1 MRYRLV
7 FIATLT
13 FALSVLAPALLPAGF
28 IASAWAQSVSNIVVE
43 GNQRVE
49 TETVLSYTHISP
61 GDPISEEAM
70 DESVKSLF
78 QTGLF
83 ADVDIFSRG
92 STVVIRVEENPLINR
107 VNFEGNREIK
117 DDNLLKEV
125 ELRERMIFTRA
136 KVQSD
141 VQRIVALYRR
151 SGHFSARVEPQII
164 RLPQNRVDLVFE
176 IQEGGPTQIERIS
189 FIGNEAFSDGQLRR
203 AISTSESRWW
213 KFFSTTDNYDPD
225 RLEFDKEL
233 LRRYY
238 LKNGYADFR
247 VVSAAAELA
256 PDGESFFI
264 TFMVEEGPEYKV
276 GAVSVNTGNTT
287 LDPAPLGGLIK
298 TKSGSRYNANMVD
311 RTVEEL
317 TLEAGRSGFAFAKV
331 EPNIERVPEQNTLNI
346 RYDVQEGPRVY
357 IERIEIRGNVRTLDE
372 VLRREIRLV
381 EGDAYNRILI
391 DRARRRLT
399 ALDFFEKIDIRDEP
413 GSRGDLVVVVVEVQE
428 KSTGSIAFSAG
439 YSTTETVIGSI
450 SIQER
455 NFLGRGQNVGLSTNL
470 SIKRQAVNFSF
481 TEPYFLGRRMSAGI
495 DGVFQRT
502 DLEKESS
509 YSTQQYGGGFRFGF
523 RVDENST
530 VSTKYSFIHRIVEV
544 DEDANVSWAIL
555 DSEGTSNKSMF
566 GLNYT
571 YDQLDN
577 PLKPTSGY
585 RLQSLNEF
593 AGIGGDVRYAST
605 ELAGYYFYPLMEGF
619 VVKLKGTGGHMV
631 GWGGEDV
638 PILDRFF
645 KGGESFRGFA
655 RSGIGPR
662 MERQVPIGSFGSTD
676 AIGGQT
682 YAIGTVEVSF
692 PVGLPEE
699 FGVSGSVF
707 TDFGTLFNAPEN
719 DRTPDVGKDC
729 ENFTTGTCDVF
740 DTAELRASAGVGLTW
755 ESPFGPLRIDVAY
768 PFLKAD
774 YDKVEYFRFGI
785 ATKF

>member
-1 MRYRLV
+1 MRYRLL
-7 FIATLT
+7 FIGMVTFVMAVMAPAIMPMGSSG
-13 FALSVLAPALLPAGF
+13 FAL
-28 IASAWAQSVSNIVVE
+28 AQTISNIVVE

-49 TETVLSYTHISP
+49 TETILSYTQISR

-70 DESVKSLF
+70 DDAVKALF

-83 ADVDIFSRG
+83 ADVDLNARG
-92 STVVIRVEENPLINR
+92 STIVIRVEENPLINR
-107 VNFEGNREIK
+107 VNFEGNSEIK

-125 ELRERMIFTRA
+125 ELRERMLFTRA
-136 KVQSD
+136 KVQND

-151 SGHFSARVEPQII
+151 SGHFSARVEPKII

-176 IQEGGPTQIERIS
+176 INEGDATRIERIS
-189 FIGNEAFSDGQLRR
+189 FIGNDAFSDAQLRR
-203 AISTSESRWW
+203 SISTAETRWW
-213 KFFSTTDNYDPD
+213 KFFATTDNYDPD

-238 LKNGYADFR
+238 LKNGYADFQ
-247 VVSAAAELA
+247 VVSATAELA

-264 TFMVEEGPEYKV
+264 TFMVDEGPEYRV
-276 GAVSVNTGNTT
+276 GAVSVNTGTTT
-287 LDPAPLGGLIK
+287 LDPHSFNTLVRTG
-298 TKSGSRYNANMVD
+298 SGSRYNASMVD
-311 RTVEEL
+311 KTVEDL
-317 TLEAGRSGFAFAKV
+317 TLEAGKSGFAFAKV
-331 EPNIERVPEQNTLNI
+331 EPNIERNPANKTLNI
-346 RYDVQEGPRVY
+346 VYDIQQGPRVY
-357 IERIEIRGNVRTLDE
+357 IERIDIRGNVRTLDE
-372 VLRREIRLV
+372 VLRREMRLV
-381 EGDAYNRILI
+381 EGDAFNRILV

-399 ALDFFEKIDIRDEP
+399 ALDYFEKIDIREES
-413 GSRGDLVVVVVEVQE
+413 GSAADLVVLVVEVQE
-428 KSTGSIAFSAG
+428 KSTGSVSFSAG
-439 YSTTETVIGSI
+439 YSSTETVVGSI
-450 SIQER
+450 AVQER
-455 NFLGRGQNVGLSTNL
+455 NFLGRGQNIGLSTNL
-470 SIKRQAVNFSF
+470 SIKRQAVNFAF
-481 TEPYFLGRRMSAGI
+481 TEPYFLGRRLSAGV

-509 YSTQQYGGGFRFGF
+509 YSSQQYGGGFRFGF
-523 RVDENST
+523 RLDENST
-530 VSTKYSFIHRIVEV
+530 VSTKYSFIHRRIDVN
-544 DEDANVSWAIL
+544 EDADVSAAIL

-566 GLNYT
+566 GLNYV

-585 RLQSLNEF
+585 RLQSMNEF
-593 AGIGGDVRYAST
+593 AGIGGDVRYVST
-605 ELAGYYFYPLMEGF
+605 EAAGYYFYPLMEGF
-619 VVKLKGTGGHMV
+619 VMKLKGTAGYMT

-662 MERQVPIGSFGSTD
+662 MERAVSSGTGSTD

-682 YAIGTVEVSF
+682 YGIGTVEVSF

-707 TDFGTLFNAPEN
+707 TDFGTLFNAPE
-719 DRTPDVGKDC
+719 DDTPAPAGKSC
-729 ENFTTGTCDVF
+729 GGVLGGTCDVF
-740 DTAELRASAGVGLTW
+740 DTPELRASVGAGLTW
-755 ESPFGPLRIDVAY
+755 ESPFGPLRFDVAY

-774 YDKVEYFRFGI
+774 YDKVEYFRFGV

>member
-13 FALSVLAPALLPAGF
+13 VVLTMMAPAVWPVGLGAT
-28 IASAWAQSVSNIVVE
+28 AWAQSVRNIIVE

-49 TETVLSYTHISP
+49 TETILSYTQISP

-70 DESVKSLF
+70 DESVKALF

-83 ADVDIFSRG
+83 ADVDVSARG
-92 STVVIRVEENPLINR
+92 STVVVRVEENPLINR
-107 VNFEGNREIK
+107 VNFEGNSEIK

-151 SGHFSARVEPQII
+151 SGHFSARVEPKII

-176 IQEGGPTQIERIS
+176 ISEGGATNIQRIS
-189 FIGNEAFSDGQLRR
+189 FIGNDAFSDGQLRR

-247 VVSAAAELA
+247 VVSATAELA

-264 TFMVEEGPEYKV
+264 SFSVEEGPEYKV
-276 GAVSVNTGNTT
+276 GAVSVNTGNTM
-287 LDPAPLGGLIK
+287 LDPNTLNGLIK
-298 TKSGSRYNANMVD
+298 TDSGSRYNANMVD

-331 EPNIERVPEQNTLNI
+331 EPNIERDPANQRLNI
-346 RYDVQEGPRVY
+346 IYDIQEGPRVY
-357 IERIEIRGNVRTLDE
+357 IERIDIRGNIRTLDE
-372 VLRREIRLV
+372 VLRREMRLV
-381 EGDAYNRILI
+381 EGDAFNRILV

-399 ALDFFEKIDIRDEP
+399 ALDYFEKIDIREEP
-413 GSRGDLVVVVVEVQE
+413 GSRADLVVLVIEVQE

-439 YSTTETVIGSI
+439 YSSTETVIGSI
-450 SIQER
+450 SITER

-470 SIKRQAVNFSF
+470 SLKRQAVNFSF
-481 TEPYFLGRRMSAGI
+481 TEPYFMGRRMSAGI

-509 YSTQQYGGGFRFGF
+509 YRTQQYGGGLRFGF
-523 RVDENST
+523 RLDENST

-544 DEDANVSWAIL
+544 EPDADVSRAIL
-555 DSEGTSNKSMF
+555 DAEGTTNKSMF

-577 PLKPTSGY
+577 PLRPTSGY
-585 RLQSLNEF
+585 RLQSMNEF

-605 ELAGYYFYPLMEGF
+605 EAAGYYFHPLMEGV
-619 VVKLKGTGGHMV
+619 VVKVKGTAGHMV
-631 GWGGEDV
+631 GWGGEEV
-638 PILDRFF
+638 PILDRFY
-645 KGGESFRGFA
+645 KGSDSFRGFA

-662 MERQVPIGSFGSTD
+662 MERQVSSGIGSTD

-719 DRTPDVGKDC
+719 DTDPVAPKTCGGSG
-729 ENFTTGTCDVF
+729 TVTCDVF
-740 DTAELRASAGVGLTW
+740 DTAEMRASAGVGLTW
-755 ESPFGPLRIDVAY
+755 DSPFGPLRFDVAY

>member
-1 MRYRLV
+1 MQYRLV

-13 FALSVLAPALLPAGF
+13 FLMAMLAPAVWPIGL
-28 IASAWAQSVSNIVVE
+28 SATALAQTVSRVIVE

-49 TETVLSYTHISP
+49 TETILSYTQISP
-61 GDPISEEAM
+61 GDPITEEAM
-70 DESVKSLF
+70 DESVKALF

-83 ADVDIFSRG
+83 ADVDVAARG
-92 STVVIRVEENPLINR
+92 STVVVRVEENPLINR
-107 VNFEGNREIK
+107 VNFEGNSEIK

-136 KVQSD
+136 RVQSD

-151 SGHFSARVEPQII
+151 SGHFSARVEPKII

-176 IQEGGPTQIERIS
+176 INEGGATQIERIS

-203 AISTSESRWW
+203 AISTAESRWW
-213 KFFSTTDNYDPD
+213 KFFATTDNYDPD

-247 VVSAAAELA
+247 VVSATAELA

-264 TFMVEEGPEYKV
+264 SFMVEEGPEYKV

-287 LDPAPLGGLIK
+287 LDPNTLNGLIK
-298 TKSGSRYNANMVD
+298 TNSGSRYNANMVD

-317 TLEAGRSGFAFAKV
+317 TLEAGKSGFAFAKV
-331 EPNIERVPEQNTLNI
+331 EPNIERNPESQILDI
-346 RYDVQEGPRVY
+346 VYDIQEGPRVY
-357 IERIEIRGNVRTLDE
+357 IERIDIRGNVRTLDE

-381 EGDAYNRILI
+381 EGDAYNRILV

-399 ALDFFEKIDIRDEP
+399 ALDFFEKVDIREEP
-413 GSRGDLVVVVVEVQE
+413 GSRADQVVLVIEVQE

-439 YSTTETVIGSI
+439 YSSTETIIGSI
-450 SIQER
+450 SVQER

-470 SIKRQAVNFSF
+470 SLKRQAVNFSF
-481 TEPYFLGRRMSAGI
+481 TEPYFLGRRVSAGI

-509 YSTQQYGGGFRFGF
+509 YSTQQYGGGFRLGF
-523 RVDENST
+523 RLDENST
-530 VSTKYSFIHRIVEV
+530 VGTKYSFLHRIVEV
-544 DEDANVSWAIL
+544 SDDADVSWAIL
-555 DSEGTSNKSMF
+555 DSEGTTNKSMF

-585 RLQSLNEF
+585 RLQSMNEF
-593 AGIGGDVRYAST
+593 AGIGGDVRYASA
-605 ELAGYYFYPLMEGF
+605 EVAGYYFYPLMEGF
-619 VVKLKGTGGHMV
+619 VVKVKGTGGHME
-631 GWGGEDV
+631 GWGGEEV

-662 MERQVPIGSFGSTD
+662 MERQVSGTPTGSTD

-707 TDFGTLFNAPEN
+707 SDFGTLFNAPEE
-719 DRTPDVGKDC
+719 DRLPGGGKFCDGSSTP
-729 ENFTTGTCDVF
+729 TCDVF
-740 DTAELRASAGVGLTW
+740 DTAEFRASVGAGLTW
-755 ESPFGPLRIDVAY
+755 DSPFGPLRFDVAY

>member
-7 FIATLT
+7 LLATLT
-13 FALSVLAPALLPAGF
+13 FALVLLAPGVLHFGA
-28 IASAWAQSVSNIVVE
+28 ASAWAQSVRNIVVE

-49 TETVLSYTHISP
+49 TETILSYMQLAP
-61 GDPISEEAM
+61 GDPVTDEAM
-70 DESVKSLF
+70 DETVKALF

-83 ADVDIFSRG
+83 ADVDVSARG
-92 STVVIRVEENPLINR
+92 STIIVRVEENPLINR
-107 VNFEGNREIK
+107 VNFEGNSEIK
-117 DDNLLKEV
+117 DDNLSKEV

-151 SGHFSARVEPQII
+151 SGHFSARVEPKVI

-176 IQEGGPTQIERIS
+176 IHEGGATQIERIS
-189 FIGNEAFSDGQLRR
+189 FIGNEAFSDAQLRR

-213 KFFSTTDNYDPD
+213 KFFATTDNYDPD

-238 LKNGYADFR
+238 LKNGYADFH
-247 VVSAAAELA
+247 VVSATAELA

-264 TFMVEEGPEYKV
+264 TFAVEEGPEYKV
-276 GAVSVNTGNTT
+276 GAVAVNTGNTT
-287 LDPAPLGGLIK
+287 LDPNALNRLVK
-298 TKSGSRYNANMVD
+298 TDSGSRYNANMVD
-311 RTVEEL
+311 KTVEEL
-317 TLEAGRSGFAFAKV
+317 TLEAGKSGYAFAKV
-331 EPNIERVPEQNTLNI
+331 EPAIERDPANQRLNI
-346 RYDVQEGPRVY
+346 VYNVQEGPRVY
-357 IERIEIRGNVRTLDE
+357 IERIDIRGNVRTLDE

-381 EGDAYNRILI
+381 EGDAYNRILV

-399 ALDFFEKIDIRDEP
+399 SLDFFEKVDIREEP
-413 GSRGDLVVVVVEVQE
+413 GSRADQVVLIVEVQE

-439 YSTTETVIGSI
+439 YSTAETVIGSI
-450 SIQER
+450 TVQER
-455 NFLGRGQNVGLSTNL
+455 NFLGRGQNVALSTNL
-470 SIKRQAVNFSF
+470 SFKRQSVNFSF
-481 TEPYFLGRRMSAGI
+481 TEPYFLGRRISAGF

-502 DLEKESS
+502 DLEDESS
-509 YSTQQYGGGFRFGF
+509 YSTQQYGGALRLGF

-530 VSTKYSFIHRIVEV
+530 VSTKYSLLHRSV
-544 DEDANVSWAIL
+544 DVNPDNDVSVAIL
-555 DSEGTSNKSMF
+555 DSEGTSLKSMF

-585 RLQSLNEF
+585 RLQSMNEF

-605 ELAGYYFYPLMEGF
+605 EAAGYFFYPLMEGF
-619 VVKLKGTGGHMV
+619 VMKLKGTGGYMT
-631 GWGGEDV
+631 GWGGEEV

-662 MERQVPIGSFGSTD
+662 MERQVTTGKGDTD

-682 YAIGTVEVSF
+682 YAIGTVEMTF

-707 TDFGTLFNAPEN
+707 TDFGTLFDAPEG
-719 DRTPDVGKDC
+719 DATPRVGKQC
-729 ENFTTGTCDVF
+729 IGGPNATKCDVY
-740 DTAELRASAGVGLTW
+740 DTAELRASVGAGLTW
-755 ESPFGPLRIDVAY
+755 ESPFGPLRVDVAY

-774 YDKVEYFRFGI
+774 YDEVEYFRFGI
-785 ATKF
+785 ATRF

>member
-7 FIATLT
+7 LLATLT
-13 FALSVLAPALLPAGF
+13 FALVLLAPGVLHFGA
-28 IASAWAQSVSNIVVE
+28 ASAWAQSVRNIVVE

-49 TETVLSYTHISP
+49 TETILSYMQLAP
-61 GDPISEEAM
+61 GDPVTDEAM
-70 DESVKSLF
+70 DETVKALF

-83 ADVDIFSRG
+83 ADVDVSARG
-92 STVVIRVEENPLINR
+92 STIIVRVEENPLINR
-107 VNFEGNREIK
+107 VNFEGNSEIK
-117 DDNLLKEV
+117 DDNLSKEV

-151 SGHFSARVEPQII
+151 SGHFSARVEPKVI

-176 IQEGGPTQIERIS
+176 IHEGGATQIERIS
-189 FIGNEAFSDGQLRR
+189 FIGNEAFSDAQLRR

-213 KFFSTTDNYDPD
+213 KFFATTDNYDPD

-238 LKNGYADFR
+238 LKNGYADFHF
-247 VVSAAAELA
+247 VSATAELA

-264 TFMVEEGPEYKV
+264 TFAVEEGPEYKV
-276 GAVSVNTGNTT
+276 GAVAVNTGNTT
-287 LDPAPLGGLIK
+287 LDPNALNRLVK
-298 TKSGSRYNANMVD
+298 TDSGSRYNANMVD
-311 RTVEEL
+311 KTVEEL
-317 TLEAGRSGFAFAKV
+317 TLEAGKSGYAFAKV
-331 EPNIERVPEQNTLNI
+331 EPAIERDPANQRLNI
-346 RYDVQEGPRVY
+346 VYNVQEGPRVY
-357 IERIEIRGNVRTLDE
+357 IERIDIRGNVRTLDE

-381 EGDAYNRILI
+381 EGDAYNRILV

-399 ALDFFEKIDIRDEP
+399 SLDFFEKVDIREEP
-413 GSRGDLVVVVVEVQE
+413 GSRADQVVLIVEVQE

-439 YSTTETVIGSI
+439 YSTAETVIGSI
-450 SIQER
+450 TVQER
-455 NFLGRGQNVGLSTNL
+455 NFLGRGQNVALSTNL
-470 SIKRQAVNFSF
+470 SFKRQSVNFSF
-481 TEPYFLGRRMSAGI
+481 TEPYFLGRRISAGF

-502 DLEKESS
+502 DLEDESS
-509 YSTQQYGGGFRFGF
+509 YSTQQYGGALRLGF

-530 VSTKYSFIHRIVEV
+530 VGTKYSLLHRSV
-544 DEDANVSWAIL
+544 DVNPDNDVSVAIL
-555 DSEGTSNKSMF
+555 DSEGTSLKSMF

-585 RLQSLNEF
+585 RLQSMNEF

-605 ELAGYYFYPLMEGF
+605 EAAGYFFYPLMEGF
-619 VVKLKGTGGHMV
+619 VMKVKGTGGYMT
-631 GWGGEDV
+631 GWGGEEV

-662 MERQVPIGSFGSTD
+662 MERQVTTGKGDTD

-682 YAIGTVEVSF
+682 YAIGTVEMTF

-699 FGVSGSVF
+699 FGVTGSVF
-707 TDFGTLFNAPEN
+707 TDFGTLFDAPEG
-719 DRTPDVGKDC
+719 DATPRVGKQC
-729 ENFTTGTCDVF
+729 IGGPSATKCDVY
-740 DTAELRASAGVGLTW
+740 DTAELRASVGAGLTW
-755 ESPFGPLRIDVAY
+755 ESPFGPLRVDVAY

-774 YDKVEYFRFGI
+774 YDEVEYFRFGI
-785 ATKF
+785 ATRF

>member
-1 MRYRLV
+1 MRYRLI

-13 FALSVLAPALLPAGF
+13 FALALLAPAVGPISL
-28 IASAWAQSVSNIVVE
+28 SATAWGQTVSKIIVE

-49 TETVLSYTHISP
+49 TETIFSYMQISP
-61 GDPISEEAM
+61 GDPISDEAM
-70 DESVKSLF
+70 DESVKALF

-83 ADVDIFSRG
+83 ADVDVVARG
-92 STVVIRVEENPLINR
+92 SAVVVRVEENPLINR
-107 VNFEGNREIK
+107 VNFEGNKEIK
-117 DDNLLKEV
+117 DDNLVKEV

-136 KVQSD
+136 RVQSD

-151 SGHFSARVEPQII
+151 SGHFSARVEPKII

-176 IQEGGPTQIERIS
+176 INEGGSTSIERIS
-189 FIGNEAFSDGQLRR
+189 FIGNDAFSDGQLRR
-203 AISTSESRWW
+203 AISTAESRWW

-247 VVSAAAELA
+247 VVSATAELA

-264 TFMVEEGPEYKV
+264 SFMVEEGPEYKV

-287 LDPAPLGGLIK
+287 LDPNTLTGLIK
-298 TKSGSRYNANMVD
+298 TDSGSRYNANMVD

-317 TLEAGRSGFAFAKV
+317 TLEAGKSGFAFAKV
-331 EPNIERVPEQNTLNI
+331 EPNIERDPANQRLNI
-346 RYDVQEGPRVY
+346 VYDIQEGPRVY
-357 IERIEIRGNVRTLDE
+357 IERIDIRGNVRTLDE
-372 VLRREIRLV
+372 VLRREMRLV
-381 EGDAYNRILI
+381 EGDAYNRILV

-399 ALDFFEKIDIRDEP
+399 ALDYFEKIDIREEP
-413 GSRGDLVVVVVEVQE
+413 GSAADLVVLVIEVQE

-439 YSTTETVIGSI
+439 YSSTETVIGSI

-470 SIKRQAVNFSF
+470 SLKRQAVTFSF

-495 DGVFQRT
+495 DGTFQRT

-509 YSTQQYGGGFRFGF
+509 YQTQQYGGGFRLGF
-523 RVDENST
+523 RLDENST
-530 VSTKYSFIHRIVEV
+530 VGTKYSFIHRTVEV
-544 DEDANVSWAIL
+544 SPDANVSRAIM
-555 DSEGTSNKSMF
+555 DAEGTTNKSMF

-585 RLQSLNEF
+585 RLQSMNEF
-593 AGIGGDVRYAST
+593 AGIGGDVRYFSS
-605 ELAGYYFYPLMEGF
+605 EVAGYYFYPLMEG
-619 VVKLKGTGGHMV
+619 VTAKLKGTGGHML
-631 GWGGEDV
+631 GWGGEEV

-645 KGGESFRGFA
+645 KGGDSFRGFA

-662 MERQVPIGSFGSTD
+662 MERQSSPISGQTD

-699 FGVSGSVF
+699 FGVSGSIF
-707 TDFGTLFNAPEN
+707 TDFGTLFNAPEE
-719 DRTPDVGKDC
+719 DDISVPAKCTAGVC
-729 ENFTTGTCDVF
+729 EVF
-740 DTAELRASAGVGLTW
+740 DTPEFRASAGAGLTW
-755 ESPFGPLRIDVAY
+755 DSPFGPLRFDVAY

-774 YDKVEYFRFGI
+774 YDKVEYFRFGV

>member
-1 MRYRLV
+1 MRYRLI

-13 FALSVLAPALLPAGF
+13 FALALLAPAVGPVGLSAT
-28 IASAWAQSVSNIVVE
+28 AWAQTVSKIIVE

-49 TETVLSYTHISP
+49 TETIFSYMQISP
-61 GDPISEEAM
+61 GDPISDEAM
-70 DESVKSLF
+70 DESVKALF

-83 ADVDIFSRG
+83 ADVDVVARG
-92 STVVIRVEENPLINR
+92 SAVVVRVEENPLINR
-107 VNFEGNREIK
+107 VNFEGNKEIK
-117 DDNLLKEV
+117 DDNLVKEV

-136 KVQSD
+136 RVQSD

-151 SGHFSARVEPQII
+151 SGHFSARVEPKII

-176 IQEGGPTQIERIS
+176 INEGGSTSIERIS
-189 FIGNEAFSDGQLRR
+189 FIGNDAFSDGQLRR
-203 AISTSESRWW
+203 AISTAESRWW

-247 VVSAAAELA
+247 VVSATAELA

-264 TFMVEEGPEYKV
+264 SFMVEEGPEYKV

-287 LDPAPLGGLIK
+287 LDPNTLTGLIK
-298 TKSGSRYNANMVD
+298 TDSGSRYNANMVD

-317 TLEAGRSGFAFAKV
+317 TLEAGKSGFAFAKV
-331 EPNIERVPEQNTLNI
+331 EPNIERDPANQRLNI
-346 RYDVQEGPRVY
+346 VYDIQEGPRVY
-357 IERIEIRGNVRTLDE
+357 IERIDIRGNVRTLDE
-372 VLRREIRLV
+372 VLRREMRLV
-381 EGDAYNRILI
+381 EGDAYNRILV

-399 ALDFFEKIDIRDEP
+399 ALDYFEKIDIREEP
-413 GSRGDLVVVVVEVQE
+413 GSAADLVVLVIEVQE

-439 YSTTETVIGSI
+439 YSSTETVIGSI

-470 SIKRQAVNFSF
+470 SLKRQAVTFSF

-495 DGVFQRT
+495 DGTFQRT

-523 RVDENST
+523 RLDENST
-530 VSTKYSFIHRIVEV
+530 VGTKYSFIHRTVEV
-544 DEDANVSWAIL
+544 SPDANVSRAIM
-555 DSEGTSNKSMF
+555 DAEGTTNKSMF

-577 PLKPTSGY
+577 PLRPTSGY
-585 RLQSLNEF
+585 RLQSMNEF
-593 AGIGGDVRYAST
+593 AGIGGDVRYFSS
-605 ELAGYYFYPLMEGF
+605 EVAGYYFYPLMEG
-619 VVKLKGTGGHMV
+619 VTAKLKGTGGHML
-631 GWGGEDV
+631 GWGGEEV

-645 KGGESFRGFA
+645 KGGDSFRGFA

-662 MERQVPIGSFGSTD
+662 MERQSSSLSGQTD

-699 FGVSGSVF
+699 FGVSGSIF
-707 TDFGTLFNAPEN
+707 TDFGTLFNAPEE
-719 DRTPDVGKDC
+719 DDISVPAKCTAGVC
-729 ENFTTGTCDVF
+729 EVF
-740 DTAELRASAGVGLTW
+740 DTPEFRASAGAGLTW
-755 ESPFGPLRIDVAY
+755 DSPFGPLRFDVAY

-774 YDKVEYFRFGI
+774 YDKVEYFRFGV

>member
-7 FIATLT
+7 FALS
-13 FALSVLAPALLPAGF
+13 FALAMVAPVLWPAGLG
-28 IASAWAQSVSNIVVE
+28 AQAWAQTARNIVVE

-49 TETVLSYTHISP
+49 TETILSYTQISP
-61 GDPISEEAM
+61 GDPITDEAL
-70 DESVKSLF
+70 DESVKALF

-83 ADVDIFSRG
+83 ADIDIAARG

-107 VNFEGNREIK
+107 VNFEGNSEIN

-151 SGHFSARVEPQII
+151 SGHFSARVEPKMI

-176 IQEGGPTQIERIS
+176 ISEGGATKIERIS
-189 FIGNEAFSDGQLRR
+189 FIGNEAFSDAQLRR
-203 AISTSESRWW
+203 AISTAESRWW
-213 KFFSTTDNYDPD
+213 KFFATTDNYDPD

-247 VVSAAAELA
+247 VISATAELA

-264 TFMVEEGPEYKV
+264 SFAVEEGPEYKV
-276 GAVSVNTGNTT
+276 GAVAVNTGSTT
-287 LDPAPLGGLIK
+287 LDPNQLNHLIR
-298 TKSGSRYNANMVD
+298 TDTGSRYNAQMVD
-311 RTVEEL
+311 KTVEEL
-317 TLEAGRSGFAFAKV
+317 TLEAGKSGFAFAKV
-331 EPNIERVPEQNTLNI
+331 EPNIERDPANQRLNI
-346 RYDVQEGPRVY
+346 IYDIQEGPRVY
-357 IERIEIRGNVRTLDE
+357 IERIDIRGNVRTLDE
-372 VLRREIRLV
+372 VLRREMRLV
-381 EGDAYNRILI
+381 EGDAYNRILV

-399 ALDFFEKIDIRDEP
+399 ALDFFEKIDIREEP
-413 GSRGDLVVVVVEVQE
+413 GSRSDQVVLVIEVQE

-439 YSTTETVIGSI
+439 YSSAETVIGSI
-450 SIQER
+450 TVAER
-455 NFLGRGQNVGLSTNL
+455 NFLGRGQAVAVSTNL
-470 SIKRQAVNFSF
+470 SFKRQAVNFSF
-481 TEPYFLGRRMSAGI
+481 TEPYFLGRRISAGI

-502 DLEKESS
+502 DLEEESS
-509 YSTQQYGGGFRFGF
+509 YATQQYGGGFRLGF
-523 RVDENST
+523 RLDENST
-530 VSTKYSFIHRIVEV
+530 VHTKYTFLHRDVQVNDDGEV
-544 DEDANVSWAIL
+544 SRAIL
-555 DSEGTSNKSMF
+555 DAEGTSIKSMF

-585 RLQSLNEF
+585 RLQSMNEF

-605 ELAGYYFYPLMEGF
+605 EAAGYYFYPLMEGF
-619 VVKLKGTGGHMV
+619 VVKVKATGGHME
-631 GWGGEDV
+631 GWGGKEV

-645 KGGESFRGFA
+645 KGGDSFRGFA

-662 MERQVPIGSFGSTD
+662 MERRGGGGDTD
-676 AIGGQT
+676 AIGGQS
-682 YAIGTVEVSF
+682 YGIGTVEVSF

-707 TDFGTLFNAPEN
+707 SDFGTLFNAPE
-719 DRTPDVGKDC
+719 KDEVDPSC
-729 ENFTTGTCDVF
+729 PSAGTVCKVF
-740 DTAELRASAGVGLTW
+740 DDPKLRASAGAGLTW
-755 ESPFGPLRIDVAY
+755 DSPFGPLRVDVAY

-774 YDKVEYFRFGI
+774 YDEVEYFRFGI

>member
-13 FALSVLAPALLPAGF
+13 VVLTMMAPAVWPVGLGAT
-28 IASAWAQSVSNIVVE
+28 AWAQSVRNIIVE

-49 TETVLSYTHISP
+49 TETILSYTQISP

-70 DESVKSLF
+70 DESVKALF

-83 ADVDIFSRG
+83 ADVDVFARG
-92 STVVIRVEENPLINR
+92 STVVVRVEENPLINR
-107 VNFEGNREIK
+107 VNFEGNSEIK

-151 SGHFSARVEPQII
+151 SGHFSARVEPKII

-176 IQEGGPTQIERIS
+176 ISEGGATNIQRIS
-189 FIGNEAFSDGQLRR
+189 FIGNDAFSDGQLRR

-247 VVSAAAELA
+247 VVSATAELA

-264 TFMVEEGPEYKV
+264 SFSVEEGPEYKV
-276 GAVSVNTGNTT
+276 GAVSVNTGNTM
-287 LDPAPLGGLIK
+287 LDPNTLNGLIK
-298 TKSGSRYNANMVD
+298 TDSGSRYNANMVD

-331 EPNIERVPEQNTLNI
+331 EPNIERDPANQRLNI
-346 RYDVQEGPRVY
+346 IYDIQEGPRVY
-357 IERIEIRGNVRTLDE
+357 IERIDIRGNVRTLDE
-372 VLRREIRLV
+372 VLRREMRLV
-381 EGDAYNRILI
+381 EGDAFNRILV

-399 ALDFFEKIDIRDEP
+399 ALDYFEKIDIREEP
-413 GSRGDLVVVVVEVQE
+413 GSRADLVVLVIDVQE

-439 YSTTETVIGSI
+439 YSSTETVIGSI
-450 SIQER
+450 SVTER

-470 SIKRQAVNFSF
+470 SLKRQAVNFSF
-481 TEPYFLGRRMSAGI
+481 TEPYFMGRRMSAGI

-502 DLEKESS
+502 NLEEESS

-523 RVDENST
+523 RLDENST

-544 DEDANVSWAIL
+544 QGDADVSRAIL
-555 DSEGTSNKSMF
+555 DAEGTTNKSMF

-577 PLKPTSGY
+577 PLRPTSGY
-585 RLQSLNEF
+585 RLQSMNEF

-605 ELAGYYFYPLMEGF
+605 EAAGYYFHPLMEGV
-619 VVKLKGTGGHMV
+619 VVKVKGTAGHME
-631 GWGGEDV
+631 GWGGEEV
-638 PILDRFF
+638 PILDRFY
-645 KGGESFRGFA
+645 KGGDSFRGFA

-662 MERQVPIGSFGSTD
+662 MERQSSSGSDHTD

-707 TDFGTLFNAPEN
+707 TDFGTLFNAPEE
-719 DRTPDVGKDC
+719 DEILPGPKTCPGSGTPTVC
-729 ENFTTGTCDVF
+729 EVF

-755 ESPFGPLRIDVAY
+755 ESPFGPLRFDIAY